1 MNCHGTGF
9 PVPYL
14 LDVER
19 IRAASSSQHRMP
31 ASFVAPESSGNKN
44 ASNIRDIVAKRIT
57 SADIYAAQELTREF
71 VRKNYKGC

>member
-1 MNCHGTGF
+1 
-9 PVPYL
+9 
-14 LDVER
+14 
-19 IRAASSSQHRMP
+19 MP

-44 ASNIRDIVAKRIT
+44 AYNIRDIVAKRIT